1 VGVEKLPFLFQTG
14 VKLYSI
20 DPWTLLQ
27 VLYNRILLKIKVLMY
42 KPLALFIGLRYTRSK
57 KKNHFVSFISLSSML
72 GIGLGVMVLI
82 TVLSVMNGF
91 DQEIHNRFFGMAPE
105 ITITGHD
112 EQLTD
117 WQGLEK
123 KVQAIPGIK
132 AIAPYVGGQGLL
144 THEGQVLPI
153 VLTGIDPAVEE
164 SVTHLSQKLLA
175 GSMNNLQHFGI
186 ILGKG
191 LADNLGVMLG
201 DKVTIMIPQATVT
214 PAGMIPRFKR
224 FTVVGVFS
232 AGTGFNF
239 DTKLAFTSLGD
250 AQKLM
255 QMGSNVSGIK
265 MKIDD
270 VYQAPELTARL
281 SSLLGEEYQVGNWTQ
296 QFGPFFQ
303 AIKMEKTMMFM
314 ILLLIIAVA
323 AFNLV
328 SSLVMV
334 VNDKQ
339 AEIAILRTIGATP
352 ATILR
357 IFIVQGMM
365 VGIVGTV
372 LGLIAGL
379 LLAENATSIVNWLQA
394 LFHVKVLSSSIYFV
408 DYLPSK
414 ILWSDLWQ
422 VCVMALL
429 MSFAA
434 TIYPAWRAS
443 KTLIA
448 EALHY
453 E

>member
-1 VGVEKLPFLFQTG
+1 MF
-14 VKLYSI
+14 
-20 DPWTLLQ
+20 
-27 VLYNRILLKIKVLMY
+27 R
-42 KPLALFIGLRYTRSK
+42 PLALFIGLRYTRSK

-72 GIGLGVMVLI
+72 GIGIGVMVLI

-91 DQEIHNRFFGMAPE
+91 DEEIHQRFFGMAPE
-105 ITITGHD
+105 ITITGPD
-112 EQLTD
+112 DKLSD
-117 WQGLEK
+117 WQSLQKEIL
-123 KVQAIPGIK
+123 AIPGIK

-153 VLTGIDPAVEE
+153 VLTGIDPSLEE

-175 GSMNNLQHFGI
+175 GSVNDLQHFGI

-201 DKVTIMIPQATVT
+201 DKVTIMIPEATIT

-224 FTVVGVFS
+224 FTVAGVFS

-239 DTKLAFTSLGD
+239 DTKLAFTNIED

-255 QMGSNVSGIK
+255 QLGNQVSGVK
-265 MKIDD
+265 MKIDN
-270 VYQAPELTARL
+270 VYQAPELSARL

-296 QFGPFFQ
+296 QFGAFFK
-303 AIKMEKTMMFM
+303 AVKMEKTMMFM

-352 ATILR
+352 STILR

-365 VGIVGTV
+365 VGIVGTL
-372 LGLIAGL
+372 LGMIGGII
-379 LLAENATSIVNWLQA
+379 LAKNATTIVNWLQSV
-394 LFHVKVLSSSIYFV
+394 FHVQVLSSSIYFV

-422 VCVMALL
+422 VCIMALL

-443 KTLIA
+443 KTVIA

>member
-1 VGVEKLPFLFQTG
+1 
-14 VKLYSI
+14 
-20 DPWTLLQ
+20 
-27 VLYNRILLKIKVLMY
+27 MY
-42 KPLALFIGLRYTRSK
+42 KPLALFIGLRYTRSR

-72 GIGLGVMVLI
+72 GIGMGVMVLV

-105 ITITGHD
+105 ITVTGLNEKLSNWPD
-112 EQLTD
+112 
-117 WQGLEK
+117 LEK
-123 KVQAIPGIK
+123 KLRKIPQVK

-144 THEGQVLPI
+144 THDGQVLPI
-153 VLTGIDPAVEE
+153 VVTGVAPQIED
-164 SVTHLSQKLLA
+164 SVTHLSQKLIA
-175 GSMNNLQHFGI
+175 GSMNDLNHFGM

-191 LADNLGVMLG
+191 LADSLGVMVG

-224 FTVVGVFS
+224 FNVVGIFS

-239 DTKLAFTSLGD
+239 DTKLAFINIED
-250 AQKLM
+250 AQKLL
-255 QMGSNVSGIK
+255 QMGDQVSGVK
-265 MKIDD
+265 MKINN
-270 VYQAPELTARL
+270 VYQAPEISDHL
-281 SSLLGEEYQVGNWTQ
+281 SHMLGAGYEVGNWTQ
-296 QFGPFFQ
+296 QFGAFFE
-303 AIKMEKTMMFM
+303 AVKMEKTMMFL
-314 ILLLIIAVA
+314 ILLLIVAVA

-352 ATILR
+352 STILW

-365 VGIVGTV
+365 VGIVGTG
-372 LGLIAGL
+372 LGLVGGL
-379 LLAENATSIVNWLQA
+379 ILAKNATAIVNYLQSF
-394 LFHVKVLSSSIYFV
+394 FHVQVLSSSIYFV
-408 DYLPSK
+408 NYLPSQ
-414 ILWSDLWQ
+414 ILFSDIWQ
-422 VCVMALL
+422 ICVMALL

-443 KTLIA
+443 KTVIA

>member
-1 VGVEKLPFLFQTG
+1 
-14 VKLYSI
+14 
-20 DPWTLLQ
+20 
-27 VLYNRILLKIKVLMY
+27 
-42 KPLALFIGLRYTRSK
+42 
-57 KKNHFVSFISLSSML
+57 ML
-72 GIGLGVMVLI
+72 GIGMGVMVLI

-91 DQEIHNRFFGMAPE
+91 DDQIHKRFFGMAPE
-105 ITITGHD
+105 ITVSGQDGKISHWR
-112 EQLTD
+112 E
-117 WQGLEK
+117 LEK
-123 KVQAIPGIK
+123 QLEGTPGIK

-144 THEGQVLPI
+144 THDGQVLPV
-153 VLTGIDPAVEE
+153 VLTGILPEQE
-164 SVTHLSQKLLA
+164 RKVTHLQDKLLLGDIA
-175 GSMNNLQHFGI
+175 GLEHFGI
-186 ILGKG
+186 ILGRG
-191 LADNLGVMLG
+191 LADTLGAMVG
-201 DKVTIMIPQATVT
+201 DQVTVMIPQATVT

-224 FTVVGVFS
+224 FTVAGIFS

-239 DTKLAFTSLGD
+239 DTKLAFINLYD

-255 QMGSNVSGIK
+255 QMGDDISGLK

-270 VYQAPELTARL
+270 VYQAPVMSEQLAAK
-281 SSLLGEEYQVGNWTQ
+281 LGDEYQVGNWTQ
-296 QFGPFFQ
+296 QFGAFFQ
-303 AIKMEKTMMFM
+303 AVKMEKTMMFL
-314 ILLLIIAVA
+314 ILMLIIAVA

-352 ATILR
+352 ATILW

-365 VGIVGTV
+365 VGFVGTL
-372 LGLIAGL
+372 LGLIGGL
-379 LLAENATSIVNWLQA
+379 LLASNATTIVNFLQS
-394 LFHVKVLSSSIYFV
+394 LFDVHVLSSSIYFV

-429 MSFAA
+429 MSFIA

-443 KTLIA
+443 KTVIA

>member
-1 VGVEKLPFLFQTG
+1 
-14 VKLYSI
+14 
-20 DPWTLLQ
+20 
-27 VLYNRILLKIKVLMY
+27 MY
-42 KPLALFIGLRYTRSK
+42 KPLALFIGLRYTRSR

-91 DQEIHNRFFGMAPE
+91 DQEIHQRFFGMAPE
-105 ITITGHD
+105 ITITGPD
-112 EQLTD
+112 EKLTD
-117 WQGLEK
+117 WTELIK
-123 KVQAIPGIK
+123 KIKSIPEIK
-132 AIAPYVGGQGLL
+132 AISPYVGGQGLL
-144 THEGQVLPI
+144 THDGQVLPVI
-153 VLTGIDPAVEE
+153 LTGITPETEE
-164 SVTHLSQKLLA
+164 AVTHLGDKLLA
-175 GSMNNLQHFGI
+175 GSMSNLHDFGI

-191 LADNLGVMLG
+191 LADNLGVMMG

-224 FTVVGVFS
+224 FTVGGVFT

-239 DTKLAFTSLGD
+239 DKQLAFINMSD

-255 QMGSNVSGIK
+255 QMGNDISGLK
-265 MKIDD
+265 MKINN
-270 VYQAPELTARL
+270 VYQAPELSERL
-281 SSLLGEEYQVGNWTQ
+281 SHLLGEQYQVGNWTQ
-296 QFGPFFQ
+296 QFGAFFQ
-303 AIKMEKTMMFM
+303 AVKMEKTMMFM

-334 VNDKQ
+334 DNDKQ

-352 ATILR
+352 ATILW
-357 IFIVQGMM
+357 IIIVQGMM
-365 VGIVGTV
+365 VGIVGTGIGLV
-372 LGLIAGL
+372 GGLI
-379 LLAENATSIVNWLQA
+379 LAKNATAIVNGLQA
-394 LFHVKVLSSSIYFV
+394 LFHVQVLSSSIYFV
-408 DYLPSK
+408 DYLPSE
-414 ILWSDLWQ
+414 ILFSDLWQ
-422 VCVMALL
+422 VCAMALL

-443 KTLIA
+443 KTVIA

>member
-1 VGVEKLPFLFQTG
+1 MF
-14 VKLYSI
+14 
-20 DPWTLLQ
+20 
-27 VLYNRILLKIKVLMY
+27 
-42 KPLALFIGLRYTRSK
+42 KPLALYIGLRYTRAK
-57 KKNHFVSFISLSSML
+57 KRNHFVSFISLSSML

-91 DQEIHNRFFGMAPE
+91 DEEIHKRFFGMAPE
-105 ITITGHD
+105 ITVTGKNGKIS
-112 EQLTD
+112 D
-117 WQGLEK
+117 WQILEK
-123 KVQAIPGIK
+123 ELRTTPGVK
-132 AIAPYVGGQGLL
+132 AIAPFVGGQGLL

-153 VLTGIDPAVEE
+153 VLTGVDPIQEQT
-164 SVTHLSQKLLA
+164 VTHLKDKMLA
-175 GSMNNLQHFGI
+175 GDIKDLKNFGI

-191 LADNLGVMLG
+191 LADSLGVFIG

-214 PAGMIPRFKR
+214 PAGMVPRFKR

-239 DTKLAFTSLGD
+239 DAKLAFINLTD
-250 AQKLM
+250 AQKLI
-255 QMGSNVSGIK
+255 QLGKDITGLK
-265 MKIDD
+265 MKIANI
-270 VYQAPELTARL
+270 YNAPAMSDQLAAK
-281 SSLLGEEYQVGNWTQ
+281 LGEEYDVGNWTQ
-296 QFGPFFQ
+296 QFGAFFQ
-303 AIKMEKTMMFM
+303 AVKMEKTMMFL

-352 ATILR
+352 SKILW

-365 VGIVGTV
+365 VGVIGTL
-372 LGLIAGL
+372 LGLIGGL
-379 LLAENATSIVNWLQA
+379 LLAANATAIVNKLQA
-394 LFHVKVLSSSIYFV
+394 IFNMQILSSNIYFV

-414 ILWSDLWQ
+414 ILISDLWL
-422 VCVMALL
+422 VCAMALL
-429 MSFAA
+429 MSFLA

-443 KTLIA
+443 KTVIA

>member
-1 VGVEKLPFLFQTG
+1 MF
-14 VKLYSI
+14 
-20 DPWTLLQ
+20 
-27 VLYNRILLKIKVLMY
+27 
-42 KPLALFIGLRYTRSK
+42 KPLPLFIGLRYTRAK

-72 GIGLGVMVLI
+72 GIGMGVMVLI

-91 DQEIHNRFFGMAPE
+91 DTEIHKRFFGMAPE
-105 ITITGHD
+105 ITVSGQD
-112 EQLTD
+112 GQLSN
-117 WQGLEK
+117 WQELEK
-123 KVQAIPGIK
+123 KLQTTPGVK

-153 VLTGIDPAVEE
+153 VLTGILPEQEQA
-164 SVTHLSQKLLA
+164 VTHLKDKLLVGDIA
-175 GSMNNLQHFGI
+175 NLQHFGI

-191 LADNLGVMLG
+191 LAVSLGVMVG
-201 DKVTIMIPQATVT
+201 DKVTIMIPQASVT

-224 FTVVGVFS
+224 FTVAGVFS

-239 DTKLAFTSLGD
+239 DTKLAFINIYD
-250 AQKLM
+250 AQKLL
-255 QMGSNVSGIK
+255 QMGDDVSGLK
-265 MKIDD
+265 MKIKD
-270 VYQAPELTARL
+270 VYQAPAMTEQLA
-281 SSLLGEEYQVGNWTQ
+281 SALGEEYQVGNWTQ
-296 QFGPFFQ
+296 QFGAFFQ
-303 AIKMEKTMMFM
+303 AVKMEKTMMFL
-314 ILLLIIAVA
+314 ILMLIIAVA

-352 ATILR
+352 ATILW

-365 VGIVGTV
+365 VGIVGTL
-372 LGLIAGL
+372 LGLLGGIM
-379 LLAENATSIVNWLQA
+379 LALNATTIVNGLQS
-394 LFHVKVLSSSIYFV
+394 LFDMHILSSSIYFV

-422 VCVMALL
+422 VCAMALL
-429 MSFAA
+429 MSFVA

-443 KTLIA
+443 KTVIA

>member
-1 VGVEKLPFLFQTG
+1 MF
-14 VKLYSI
+14 
-20 DPWTLLQ
+20 
-27 VLYNRILLKIKVLMY
+27 R
-42 KPLALFIGLRYTRSK
+42 PLALFIGLRYTRSK

-72 GIGLGVMVLI
+72 GIGIGVMVLI

-91 DQEIHNRFFGMAPE
+91 DEEIHQRFFGMAPE
-105 ITITGHD
+105 ITITGPD
-112 EQLTD
+112 DKLSD
-117 WQGLEK
+117 WQSLQQEIL
-123 KVQAIPGIK
+123 AIPGIK

-153 VLTGIDPAVEE
+153 VLTGIDPHLEE

-175 GSMNNLQHFGI
+175 GSVNDLQHFGI

-201 DKVTIMIPQATVT
+201 DKVTIMIPEATIT

-224 FTVVGVFS
+224 FTVAGVFS

-239 DTKLAFTSLGD
+239 DTKLAFTNIED

-255 QMGSNVSGIK
+255 QLGNQVSGVK
-265 MKIDD
+265 MKIDN
-270 VYQAPELTARL
+270 VYQAPELSARL
-281 SSLLGEEYQVGNWTQ
+281 SSLLGEGYQVGNWTQ
-296 QFGPFFQ
+296 QFGAFFK
-303 AIKMEKTMMFM
+303 AVKMEKTMMFM

-352 ATILR
+352 STILR

-365 VGIVGTV
+365 VGIVGTF
-372 LGLIAGL
+372 LGLTGGII
-379 LLAENATSIVNWLQA
+379 LAKNATTIVNWLQSM
-394 LFHVKVLSSSIYFV
+394 FHVQVLSSSIYFV

-422 VCVMALL
+422 VCIMALL

-443 KTLIA
+443 KTVIA

>member
-1 VGVEKLPFLFQTG
+1 MF
-14 VKLYSI
+14 
-20 DPWTLLQ
+20 
-27 VLYNRILLKIKVLMY
+27 
-42 KPLALFIGLRYTRSK
+42 KPIPLFIGLRYMRAK

-72 GIGLGVMVLI
+72 GIGMGVMVLV

-91 DQEIHNRFFGMAPE
+91 DDEIHKRFFGMAPE
-105 ITITGHD
+105 ITVSGQDGKISN
-112 EQLTD
+112 
-117 WQGLEK
+117 WQALEK
-123 KVQAIPGIK
+123 QLKDPPGVK

-153 VLTGIDPAVEE
+153 VLTGVLPEQE
-164 SVTHLSQKLLA
+164 QGVTHLKDKLLVGNMA
-175 GSMNNLQHFGI
+175 DLQHFGI
-186 ILGKG
+186 ILGRG
-191 LADNLGVMLG
+191 LAVNLGVILG
-201 DKVTIMIPQATVT
+201 DKVTIMVPQASVT
-214 PAGMIPRFKR
+214 PAGMVPRFKR
-224 FTVVGVFS
+224 FTVTGIFS

-239 DTKLAFTSLGD
+239 DTKLAFINLAD

-255 QMGSNVSGIK
+255 QLGDDITGLK
-265 MKIDD
+265 MKLYD
-270 VYQAPELTARL
+270 VYQAPAITEQL
-281 SSLLGEEYQVGNWTQ
+281 SSKLGEDYQVGNWTQ
-296 QFGPFFQ
+296 QFQ
-303 AIKMEKTMMFM
+303 AVKMEKNMMFL

-352 ATILR
+352 GTILW

-365 VGIVGTV
+365 VGLVGTI
-372 LGLIAGL
+372 LGLLAGV
-379 LLAENATSIVNWLQA
+379 LLASNATTIVNALQS
-394 LFHVKVLSSSIYFV
+394 LFDVHLLSSSIYFV

-414 ILWSDLWQ
+414 IMWSDLWQ
-422 VCVMALL
+422 ICAMAIL
-429 MSFAA
+429 MSFIA

-443 KTLIA
+443 KTVIA

>member
-1 VGVEKLPFLFQTG
+1 MF
-14 VKLYSI
+14 
-20 DPWTLLQ
+20 
-27 VLYNRILLKIKVLMY
+27 
-42 KPLALFIGLRYTRSK
+42 KPLPLYIGLRYTRAK

-72 GIGLGVMVLI
+72 GIGMGVMVLI

-91 DQEIHNRFFGMAPE
+91 DDEIHKRFFGMAPE
-105 ITITGHD
+105 ITVSGRDGKLSH
-112 EQLTD
+112 
-117 WQGLEK
+117 WQDLAEELK
-123 KVQAIPGIK
+123 NTPGVK

-144 THEGQVLPI
+144 THDGQVLPI
-153 VLTGIDPAVEE
+153 ILTGISPLEE
-164 SVTHLSQKLLA
+164 EKVTHLKDKLLI
-175 GSMNNLQHFGI
+175 GSMAALQHFGI

-191 LADNLGVMLG
+191 LAINLGVGVG
-201 DKVTIMIPQATVT
+201 DQVTIMIPQATVT

-224 FTVVGVFS
+224 FNVAGVFS

-239 DTKLAFTSLGD
+239 DTKLAFIDLAD

-255 QMGSNVSGIK
+255 QLGDDITGLK
-265 MKIDD
+265 MKIND
-270 VYQAPELTARL
+270 VYQAPMITEQLAEK
-281 SSLLGEEYQVGNWTQ
+281 LGEDYQVGNWTQ
-296 QFGPFFQ
+296 EFGAFFQ
-303 AIKMEKTMMFM
+303 AVKMEKTMMFL

-352 ATILR
+352 STILW

-365 VGIVGTV
+365 VGVVGTL
-372 LGLIAGL
+372 LGLVGGV
-379 LLAENATSIVNWLQA
+379 LLASNATTIVNFLQS
-394 LFHVKVLSSSIYFV
+394 LFDVRLLSSNIYFV

-414 ILWSDLWQ
+414 IIWSDLWQ
-422 VCVMALL
+422 VCAMALL
-429 MSFAA
+429 MSFVA
-434 TIYPAWRAS
+434 TIYPAFRAS
-443 KTLIA
+443 RTVIA

>member
-1 VGVEKLPFLFQTG
+1 
-14 VKLYSI
+14 
-20 DPWTLLQ
+20 
-27 VLYNRILLKIKVLMY
+27 
-42 KPLALFIGLRYTRSK
+42 
-57 KKNHFVSFISLSSML
+57 ML

-91 DQEIHNRFFGMAPE
+91 DQEIHQRFFGMAPE
-105 ITITGHD
+105 ITITGPN
-112 EQLTD
+112 EQLSD
-117 WQGLEK
+117 WQELTK
-123 KVQAIPGIK
+123 KIKTIPEIK

-153 VLTGIDPAVEE
+153 VLTGIDPQQEE
-164 SVTHLSQKLLA
+164 AVTHLSDKLLA
-175 GSMNNLQHFGI
+175 GSIDNLKHFGL
-186 ILGKG
+186 ILGRG
-191 LADNLGVMLG
+191 LADNLGVMIG

-224 FTVVGVFS
+224 FTVIGVFS

-239 DTKLAFTSLGD
+239 DTKLAFTNMED

-255 QMGSNVSGIK
+255 QLGTDISGLK
-265 MKIDD
+265 MKISD
-270 VYQAPELTARL
+270 VYRAPELSDRL
-281 SSLLGEEYQVGNWTQ
+281 STLLGEQYQVGNWTQ
-296 QFGPFFQ
+296 QFGAFFQ
-303 AIKMEKTMMFM
+303 AVKMEKTMMFM

-352 ATILR
+352 STILW

-365 VGIVGTV
+365 VGIVGTF
-372 LGLIAGL
+372 LGLMGGL
-379 LLAENATSIVNWLQA
+379 LLAENATAIVNALQSF
-394 LFHVKVLSSSIYFV
+394 FHIKVLSSSIYFV

-414 ILWSDLWQ
+414 VLFSDLWQ
-422 VCVMALL
+422 VCAVALL
-429 MSFAA
+429 MSFIA

-443 KTLIA
+443 KTVIA